1 MSRVGDTANQNDGG
15 QSQGA
20 AAGIQQTASQV
31 GQQLRDAGSQ
41 VREQATEKYE
51 QLRDQATEYYDQGRE
66 RAQEWEQNLESY
78 VREKP
83 LQAVAIAA
91 GVGIVLGL
99 LWKRG

>member
-1 MSRVGDTANQNDGG
+1 MSRVSDTGDQGNSG
-15 QSQGA
+15 QSQGGT
-20 AAGIQQTASQV
+20 AGLQQTATQV
-31 GQQLRDAGSQ
+31 TQQLRDAGGQ

-51 QLRDQATEYYDQGRE
+51 QLRSQATEYYDQGRE
-66 RAQEWEQNLESY
+66 RAQEWEQNLENY

-91 GVGIVLGL
+91 GVGVVLGL